1 MAFFRLFGDP
11 SRSSDGGHQTQRLEP
26 RRPAADAK
34 AAAEAKVIAD
44 PKAAAESA
52 DSFLRLLAPEAKLAA
67 EKRLA
72 WSGPAMRRAG
82 FKEEQISRT
91 LIQGGS
97 VVARGINDKSEFD
110 KGQTTVPAGLSGVLS
125 E

>member
-11 SRSSDGGHQTQRLEP
+11 SRSSDGGHETRRLQP

-44 PKAAAESA
+44 AKAAAESA
-52 DSFLRLLAPEAKLAA
+52 DSFLRLLAPEAKLAG

-72 WSGPAMRRAG
+72 WSGPAMRRAD
-82 FKEEQISRT
+82 FKEEQITRT

-97 VVARGINDKSEFD
+97 VVA
-110 KGQTTVPAGLSGVLS
+110 
-125 E
+125 